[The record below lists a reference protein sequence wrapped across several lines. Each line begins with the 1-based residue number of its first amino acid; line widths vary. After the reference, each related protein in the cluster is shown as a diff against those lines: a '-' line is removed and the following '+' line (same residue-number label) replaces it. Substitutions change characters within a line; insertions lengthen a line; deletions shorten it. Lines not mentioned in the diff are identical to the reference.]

1 MASEFVEQA
10 LIASFFHGRNKTEVQ
25 EQLLDVDPEWLEG
38 AATKPLLAAM
48 RACLLG
54 GEAIIEATILG
65 QLRAAG
71 ELGPDCLYWPAY
83 QEALTATEA
92 QPVAP
97 LIADIKDDYQRR
109 TLIRLLA
116 EKQVELQDT
125 SRPVIELAS
134 SIPEGIDSILANG
147 NAEVDV
153 WGKVVEKAAAGEE
166 LKDYVK
172 QGAYLFPEVN
182 EIYRTPRSAMT
193 YVVARL
199 NVGKSILGDT
209 YAFHTVSKG
218 ERVVF
223 VNQDMPSAMAQVKLL
238 SCFSGVPQ
246 WRIEKGQTSDHDRRA
261 IREAGDL
268 LKGYVT
274 FLHFPGMTTLD
285 KMRPKVVQAVRKS
298 KATAIVWDQ
307 FSQIG
312 KDPKVAKN
320 EISQAVHISR
330 SLKNLA
336 ASLDVALI
344 MLAQANRGAA
354 QGEPGV
360 NEIAETDAIGQD
372 ACGIFTL
379 WPNEERAK
387 STEAQGLDFG
397 GGTKTSEKWKNV
409 PYVDMRLSK
418 SQIGPAGQIWHLYR
432 DGEHNR
438 FRIDERLA

>member
-1 MASEFVEQA
+1 MASEFVESA
-10 LIASFFHGRNKTEVQ
+10 LVSSVFHHRNKPDVV
-25 EQLLDVDPEWLEG
+25 EQLLEVDPEWLEG
-38 AATKPLLAAM
+38 TTQKALVCAM
-48 RACLLG
+48 RSIAMEG
-54 GEAIIEATILG
+54 GQIIEATILG
-65 QLRAAG
+65 ALKASG
-71 ELGPDCLYWPAY
+71 ELGPDCVYWPAY
-83 QEALTATEA
+83 QEALSATEP
-92 QPVAP
+92 QPVGP
-97 LIADIKDDYQRR
+97 LIADLKDDYQRR
-109 TLIRLLA
+109 TLTKLLA
-116 EKQVELQDT
+116 EKQAELQDT
-125 SRPVIELAS
+125 SKPVIELAG
-134 SIPEGIDSILANG
+134 SIPEGIDAILANG

-166 LKDYVK
+166 LKDYVR

-218 ERVVF
+218 ERIVF

-246 WRIEKGQTSDHDRRA
+246 WRIEKGKTSDADRRA

-274 FLHFPGMTTLD
+274 FLHFPGMTVLD
-285 KMRPKVVQAVRKS
+285 KMRPKVIQAVRKA

-379 WPNEERAK
+379 WPDESRAK
-387 STEAQGLDFG
+387 TAEANDLDFG
-397 GGTKTSEKWKNV
+397 GPKTSDKWKNV
-409 PYVDMRLSK
+409 PYVSMRLAK
-418 SQIGPAGQIWHLYR
+418 SQIGPAGEVWHLFR
-432 DGEHNR
+432 DGERNR
-438 FRIDERLA
+438 FRIDERQT